1 MFGFVN
7 KNSDHPYPQEMCE
20 KEMLFLTDLLDHG
33 DGNIVD
39 TENLSVIK
47 KLSPVHGYY
56 CYLFLHYYLFL
67 QFFAISVFSR
77 IFHGP
82 VTKQFLLYSQVLIDI
97 IKDLTLLISN

>member
-20 KEMLFLTDLLDHG
+20 KEILFLTDLLDHG

-47 KLSPVHGYY
+47 KFKSCPWLLL
-56 CYLFLHYYLFL
+56 LFV
-67 QFFAISVFSR
+67 S
-77 IFHGP
+77 
-82 VTKQFLLYSQVLIDI
+82 
-97 IKDLTLLISN
+97 TLLFVFTILCNQCFF